1 MADES
6 NTNIL
11 QNKPVSLQDEMRSS
25 YLDYAMSVI
34 IGRAI
39 PDARDGLKPVHRRIL
54 YAMHELKLSATQP
67 YKKCAKVVG
76 EVLGKYHPHGD
87 ASVYDALV
95 RMAQDFSMRHMLIDG
110 QGNFGSVDGDPPAAY
125 RYTESRLS
133 RIAAEL
139 LADIEKN
146 TVDMQPN
153 FDDSEQ
159 EPLVL
164 PARLPNLLINGSNG
178 IAVGMATNI
187 PPHNL
192 AEIVTATIELIR
204 NSDLTNDDLIKLVPG
219 PDFPT
224 GGIIY
229 GRSGIEQAY
238 RTGRG
243 TIVVRARAG
252 TEKIS
257 GKTDR
262 EQIVVTELP
271 YQVNKARL
279 HSKIAELVRD
289 KRIEGISEVRD
300 ESDRDGMRLVIE
312 LKKDVFSQVVLNQLY
327 RLTDMQTTFG
337 VINLSIVQNRPEV
350 LDLKSTL
357 NVFIEHR
364 KEVVTRRCR
373 YELTQAQAGR
383 ELVEGLGMAITEV
396 DLVIKTIRAASDPE
410 IAKAELMKLPLAGL
424 EEFVKRAGRPAAEI
438 ADAAKR
444 KEYFLSDRQA
454 KAILEMRLSRLTG
467 LEREKL
473 AKEYGQLC
481 DDIARLSAILADMK
495 LLMDVVI
502 GELEEIKSKYQD
514 QRRTEIVATEA
525 EINMEDLVQ
534 EEDMVVTISYAGYIK
549 RTPCTTYRAQ
559 RRGGK
564 GKVGMEARE
573 EDFVNQLFVASTH
586 SYVFFFSD
594 KGKVYVKKVYEIP
607 PAARNAKGR
616 AIVNFVGMEPGE
628 KIAAITPVMEM
639 KEGTFIV
646 TLTRRGQIKKTEVTE
661 YENFREK
668 GIIGVKIEDGDQLLG
683 AALTDGTRDIIIA
696 TKQGMSIR
704 FDEKQVRAMG
714 RATVGVKAID
724 LSDSDQVVG
733 LGVTS
738 DGEPRV
744 LAVCEKGYGKRTPLA
759 EFRPQNR
766 GGKGIILIDAS
777 DRNGPVVGIAL
788 VNDDHEVMLVTD
800 RGQTLRTKVSEIR
813 ETGRNAQ
820 GVRVMAVEEGE
831 RVVAIEALAESEDT
845 TLAVVG
851 TDGGSVPPP
860 PPEELN

>member
-1 MADES
+1 
-6 NTNIL
+6 
-11 QNKPVSLQDEMRSS
+11 
-25 YLDYAMSVI
+25 
-34 IGRAI
+34 
-39 PDARDGLKPVHRRIL
+39 
-54 YAMHELKLSATQP
+54 
-67 YKKCAKVVG
+67 
-76 EVLGKYHPHGD
+76 
-87 ASVYDALV
+87 
-95 RMAQDFSMRHMLIDG
+95 
-110 QGNFGSVDGDPPAAY
+110 
-125 RYTESRLS
+125 
-133 RIAAEL
+133 
-139 LADIEKN
+139 LADIEKA
-146 TVDMQPN
+146 TVDLIPN

-159 EPLVL
+159 EPVVL

-192 AEIVTATIELIR
+192 AEIVTATIGLIR
-204 NSDLTNDDLIKLVPG
+204 NPDHTNEDLLKVVPG

-229 GRSGIEQAY
+229 GRTGIEQAY

-243 TIVVRARAG
+243 TIVVRARAV
-252 TEKIS
+252 TEKIQ
-257 GKTDR
+257 GKQDR

-279 HSKIAELVRD
+279 HSKIAELVKD

-300 ESDRDGMRLVIE
+300 ESDRDGMRLVVE
-312 LKKDVFSQVVLNQLY
+312 LRKDVFPQVVLNQLY

-337 VINLSIVQNRPEV
+337 VINLSIVQGRPEV
-350 LDLKSTL
+350 LDLKTTL
-357 NVFIEHR
+357 KVFIDHR
-364 KEVVTRRCR
+364 KDVVTRRSR
-373 YELTQAQAGR
+373 YELQQAQAER
-383 ELVEGLGMAITEV
+383 EIIEGLGMAVTEV

-410 IAKAELMKLPLAGL
+410 IARAELMKLPLAGL
-424 EEFVKRAGRPAAEI
+424 EDFVKRAGRPAAEI
-438 ADAAKR
+438 AEAAKR
-444 KEYFLSDRQA
+444 KQYFLSERQA

-473 AKEYGQLC
+473 AKDYGRLC
-481 DDIARLSAILADMK
+481 DDIARLSAILADVK
-495 LLMDVVI
+495 ILMDVVVA
-502 GELEEIKSKYQD
+502 ELEEIKSKYTEP
-514 QRRTEIVATEA
+514 RRTEIVATEA

-534 EEDMVVTISYAGYIK
+534 EEDMVVTISHAGYIK
-549 RTPCTTYRAQ
+549 RTPSTTYRAQ

-586 SYVFFFSD
+586 AYVFFFSD
-594 KGKVYVKKVYEIP
+594 RGKVYVKKVYEIP

-616 AIVNFVGMEPGE
+616 AIVNFVGIEPTE
-628 KIAAITPVMEM
+628 KIAAITPVTEM
-639 KEGTFIV
+639 KEGKFVV
-646 TLTRRGQIKKTEVTE
+646 TLTRRGQIKKTAVTE

-683 AALTDGTRDIIIA
+683 AAITDGTRDIIVA

-704 FDEKQVRAMG
+704 FDEKQVRPMG
-714 RATVGVKAID
+714 RSTVGVRGID
-724 LSDSDQVVG
+724 LSEGDSVVG

-738 DGEPRV
+738 DGEPKV
-744 LAVCEKGYGKRTPLA
+744 LAVCEKGYGKRTPLS

-777 DRNGPVVGIAL
+777 ERNGPVVGIAL
-788 VNDDHEVMLVTD
+788 VNDDAEVMLVTD

-820 GVRVMAVEEGE
+820 GVRVMTVEEGE
-831 RVVAIEALAESEDT
+831 RVVAIEALAESEDAGA
-845 TLAVVG
+845 LPGSADG
-851 TDGGSVPPP
+851 TSMPPP
-860 PPEELN
+860 PDDVN

>member
-6 NTNIL
+6 TNIL

-133 RIAAEL
+133 RVAAEL
-139 LADIEKN
+139 LADIEKG
-146 TVDMQPN
+146 TVDFIPN

-159 EPLVL
+159 EPVVL
-164 PARLPNLLINGSNG
+164 PSRFPNLLVNGSNG

-204 NSDLTNDDLIKLVPG
+204 EPERTIDDLLKIVPG

-229 GRSGIEQAY
+229 GRTGIEQAY

-243 TIVVRARAG
+243 TIVVRARAEI
-252 TEKIS
+252 EKIA
-257 GKTDR
+257 GKQDR
-262 EQIVVTELP
+262 EQIVVHELP

-279 HSKIAELVRD
+279 HSKIAELVKD

-300 ESDRDGMRLVIE
+300 ESDRDGMRLVVE
-312 LKKDVFSQVVLNQLY
+312 LRKDVFPQVVLNQLY

-337 VINLSIVQNRPEV
+337 VINLSIVDGRPEV
-350 LDLKSTL
+350 LDLKSTIK
-357 NVFIEHR
+357 VFIEHR
-364 KEVVTRRCR
+364 KEVVTRRSR
-373 YELTQAQAGR
+373 YELTQAQAER
-383 ELVEGLGMAITEV
+383 EIVEGLGMAVTEV
-396 DLVIKTIRAASDPE
+396 DLVIKTIRAASDPD
-410 IAKAELMKLPLAGL
+410 IARTELMKLPLEGL
-424 EEFVKRAGRPAAEI
+424 EEFVRRAGRPETEI
-438 ADAAKR
+438 AEAAKR
-444 KEYFLSDRQA
+444 KQYFLSERQA

-473 AKEYGQLC
+473 AKDYGRLC
-481 DDIARLSAILADMK
+481 DDIARLSAILADIK
-495 LLMDVVI
+495 VLLDLIV
-502 GELEEIKSKYQD
+502 GELEEIRTKYTD
-514 QRRTEIVATEA
+514 KRRTEIVATEA

-534 EEDMVVTISYAGYIK
+534 EEDMVVTISHAGYIK
-549 RTPCTTYRAQ
+549 RTPSTTYRAQ

-586 SYVFFFSD
+586 AYVFFFSD
-594 KGKVYVKKVYEIP
+594 RGKVYVKKVYEIP
-607 PAARNAKGR
+607 QAARNAKGR
-616 AIVNFVGMEPGE
+616 AIVNFVGIEQGE
-628 KIAAITPVMEM
+628 KIAAITPVIEM

-646 TLTRRGQIKKTEVTE
+646 TLTRLGQIKKTEVTE

-683 AALTDGTRDIIIA
+683 AALTDGSREIIVA

-704 FDEKQVRAMG
+704 FDEKQVRPMG
-714 RATVGVKAID
+714 RSTVGVRAID
-724 LSDSDQVVG
+724 LSEGDSVVG
-733 LGVTS
+733 MGVTS

-744 LAVCEKGYGKRTPLA
+744 LAVCEKGYGKRTQLG

-777 DRNGPVVGIAL
+777 ERNGPVVGLAL
-788 VNDDHEVMLVTD
+788 VNEDDEVMLVTD

-820 GVRVMAVEEGE
+820 GVRVMTVEEGE
-831 RVVAIEALAESEDT
+831 RVVAIERLAESED
-845 TLAVVG
+845 AGPPG
-851 TDGGSVPPP
+851 TDGNSI
-860 PPEELN
+860 PPEPLPEDVN